1 MGEEPLIVDETG
13 AALEKIAVRIGE
25 GASTIIVRSADKIR
39 LAHFEKE
46 KTLFD
51 DEATVTRTDSVLD
64 YSASEVTD
72 ILIDKEDG
80 HFELWG
86 RSPHYAGAAIVIRGT
101 TYEYV
106 RRLTPAGAREY
117 IEMIKPTKRRK

>member
-1 MGEEPLIVDETG
+1 MGYLRETPSQAG
-13 AALEKIAVRIGE
+13 YTLHKVVKGE
-25 GASTIIVRSADKIR
+25 A
-39 LAHFEKE
+39 
-46 KTLFD
+46 
-51 DEATVTRTDSVLD
+51 
-64 YSASEVTD
+64 

-86 RSPHYAGAAIVIRGT
+86 RSPHFAGAAIVIRGT